1 MGKRLLRRYE
11 LCVALRP
18 DWARAY
24 LSLARYFDL
33 LATARESDVNKE
45 TDEVLHLYARRAMQW
60 YARGLE
66 HSAKH
71 AQAALPRLVTTWF
84 AYAALGPDETLP
96 NTNDPNSLRRL
107 QAHADKIIRR
117 AAKHVPAAVWYGVMA
132 QLISHAAHTRKQ
144 INTGVTQLLARIIQV
159 HPDQALWTITYLA
172 TSTNDNRKRTGES
185 LLSWLLQVYA
195 SPRSKP
201 SGTTNPRRKGTTN
214 SRRGRSRRPEKFLC
228 SS

>member
-1 MGKRLLRRYE
+1 MRFDNSDERIPAAKRLLQATDCVVDARLRHGEEVIRRYE

-96 NTNDPNSLRRL
+96 STNDPNSLRRL

-117 AAKHVPAAVWYGVMA
+117 AAKHVRVTSRERQNVEEA
-132 QLISHAAHTRKQ
+132 QFF
-144 INTGVTQLLARIIQV
+144 
-159 HPDQALWTITYLA
+159 
-172 TSTNDNRKRTGES
+172 
-185 LLSWLLQVYA
+185 
-195 SPRSKP
+195 SP
-201 SGTTNPRRKGTTN
+201 
-214 SRRGRSRRPEKFLC
+214 E
-228 SS
+228 